1 MRLRP
6 ILPWALGAFLLWMGA
21 LAVHIASKGDND
33 FDGFHRAATHLLTE
47 GELSSARDI
56 ERYPPTFQVL
66 MLPLALVPVG
76 VAAGLWFALNAAC
89 LLALP
94 RLFERSMGIP
104 LRAQL
109 PAWLLA
115 GPLVPVNLQL
125 GQSAPLLIFASAW
138 SIERLRRSAVGSA
151 LAGFVLVLLGALK
164 VLPLAFLGLPLL
176 VRRIRGTWIGVTL
189 GLVACG
195 GLLVLAA
202 GKEEA
207 RASCERWVADVET
220 QSPWN
225 LVRSERSLRYANQ
238 GLGVTLARSFGDFES
253 DRVRGRVELLHLPLS
268 VVWCAYFALLA
279 FAGLLTLKIVVHARR
294 DGGMDAW
301 LEGYAAI
308 SLAMLLVSPI
318 VWTHYFLWWL
328 PAGLALRRKERALVI
343 LAICSLL
350 ATTMPATRSL
360 GFHIF
365 TTLGMLFAIER
376 TSASRLSPAAGST
389 RSDSAPDP
397 RDPGDRAAPS
407 PASPGPVPPS

>member
-1 MRLRP
+1 MNARRFFLV
-6 ILPWALGAFLLWMGA
+6 ALGAFLIWMGT
-21 LAVHIASKGDND
+21 LAVVIASKGDND
-33 FDGFHRAATHLLTE
+33 FDGFHRAATYLLTE
-47 GELSSARDI
+47 GQLSSARDI

-115 GPLVPVNLQL
+115 GPLIPVNLQL

-138 SIERLRRSAVGSA
+138 SIERLRRSTAGSA

-164 VLPLAFLGLPLL
+164 VLPFAFLALPTLL
-176 VRRIRGTWIGVTL
+176 RRIRVTWIGVTL
-189 GLVACG
+189 ALFACG

-202 GKEEA
+202 GRDEA
-207 RASCERWVADVET
+207 RASCERWIEDVHT

-225 LVRSERSLRYANQ
+225 LVQSERSLRYANQ
-238 GLGVTLARSFGDFES
+238 GLGVTLARTFGDFES
-253 DRVRGRVELLHLPLS
+253 NRVKGRVELLHLPLRF
-268 VVWCAYFALLA
+268 VWGAYFVLLA
-279 FAGLLTLKIVVHARR
+279 VTGLLTLKIVLHARR
-294 DGGMDAW
+294 GGDMEDW
-301 LEGYAAI
+301 LRGYAAI
-308 SLAMLLVSPI
+308 SLAMLMVSPI

-328 PAGLALRRKERALVI
+328 PAGLALRHKERALMI
-343 LAICSLL
+343 LAACSLL
-350 ATTMPATRSL
+350 ATALPAARSL

-365 TTLGMLFAIER
+365 TTLCLLVAIER
-376 TSASRLSPAAGST
+376 TQAAEA
-389 RSDSAPDP
+389 R
-397 RDPGDRAAPS
+397 
-407 PASPGPVPPS
+407 GPVSLAAC